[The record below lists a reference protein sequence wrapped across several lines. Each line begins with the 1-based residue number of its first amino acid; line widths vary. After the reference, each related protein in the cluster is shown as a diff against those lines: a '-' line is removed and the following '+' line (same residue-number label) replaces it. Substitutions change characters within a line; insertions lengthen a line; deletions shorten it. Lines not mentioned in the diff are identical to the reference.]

1 MAHAHQH
8 FGAEKVVQA
17 KRLEVTGDMNI
28 TPMIDVLLVLLVIFM
43 AALPLSQRGLD
54 VNLPLETQTPN
65 QPQNQVSQIVLEYTA
80 DKRISVNKQDVTVAE
95 LEEFLRT
102 TFEER
107 KDKTMFI
114 AAAGALRYGDI
125 VEVIDA
131 AKGAGVEK
139 VGVVTEGMREA
150 AAAAAPTSGSN

>member
-8 FGAEKVVQA
+8 FGADKVVTA
-17 KRLEVTGDMNI
+17 KKLEVTGDMNI

-43 AALPLSQRGLD
+43 AALPLSQKGLD
-54 VNLPLETQTPN
+54 VNLPLETRTPN
-65 QPQNQVSQIVLEYTA
+65 QPQVDVSQIVLEYSA
-80 DKRISVNKQDVTVAE
+80 DRRISVNKQDVTVAE
-95 LEEFLRT
+95 LQERLRT
-102 TFEER
+102 IFEER

-114 AAAGALRYGDI
+114 AGAGALRYGDI

-139 VGVVTEGMREA
+139 VGIVTEGMREA
-150 AAAAAPTSGSN
+150 AAAAPPASGTN